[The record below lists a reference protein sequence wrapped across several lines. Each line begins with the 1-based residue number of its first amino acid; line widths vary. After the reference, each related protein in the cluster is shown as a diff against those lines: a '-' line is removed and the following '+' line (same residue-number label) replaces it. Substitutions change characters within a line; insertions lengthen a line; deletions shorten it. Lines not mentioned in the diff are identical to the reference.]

1 MRERVVKKDILALLT
16 FLATGLLI
24 YMAQSHPE
32 EIFSPRENAEVVEMM
47 EDKAPE
53 GPGDTLARSPKVR
66 DS

>member
-1 MRERVVKKDILALLT
+1 MKKDILALLT

-24 YMAQSHPE
+24 YLAQTLTYPE
-32 EIFSPRENAEVVEMM
+32 EIFSPRENAEVVEAVEM
-47 EDKAPE
+47 EDQAPE